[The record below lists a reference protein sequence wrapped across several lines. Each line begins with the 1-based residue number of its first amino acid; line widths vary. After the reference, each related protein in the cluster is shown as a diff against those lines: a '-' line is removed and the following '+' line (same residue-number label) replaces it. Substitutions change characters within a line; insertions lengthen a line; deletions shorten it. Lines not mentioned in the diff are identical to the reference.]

1 MVGRHILLLATM
13 GVKVCSFLLLTK
25 GHHFLFLSIAGSSF
39 KTLNRTHTNS

>member
-25 GHHFLFLSIAGSSF
+25 GHHFLFISF
-39 KTLNRTHTNS
+39 VLEHSRVKF